1 MRVSDGAISWN
12 DFDGAPVASLPTQF
26 KMPEIERYTGI
37 GCPKIH
43 LRLYSRVMRAHEL
56 DEAHLIML
64 FPMSLSGAAQHWFT
78 SLDSSRCRT
87 WDNLAQEFLRQFAF
101 NTIIDISRRELEAL
115 RHGPEESVTSFI
127 SRWREKI
134 AQIVDRLLEKD
145 QTSMILR
152 SLQPRFVKH
161 LMGSPHTDF
170 GFLVHA
176 LYGIEEGIA

>member
-12 DFDGAPVASLPTQF
+12 DFDGAPVASLPAQF

-87 WDNLAQEFLRQFAF
+87 
-101 NTIIDISRRELEAL
+101 
-115 RHGPEESVTSFI
+115 
-127 SRWREKI
+127 
-134 AQIVDRLLEKD
+134 
-145 QTSMILR
+145 
-152 SLQPRFVKH
+152 
-161 LMGSPHTDF
+161 
-170 GFLVHA
+170 
-176 LYGIEEGIA
+176 